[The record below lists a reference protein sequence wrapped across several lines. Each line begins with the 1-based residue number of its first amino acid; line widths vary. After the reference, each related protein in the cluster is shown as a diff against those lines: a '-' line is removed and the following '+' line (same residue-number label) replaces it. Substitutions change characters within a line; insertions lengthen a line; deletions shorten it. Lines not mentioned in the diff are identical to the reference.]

1 MPNYRRAYTEGGTYF
16 FTLVTHQRTSIFT
29 ENVFI
34 NELKNAVK
42 DVKLHSPF
50 DVKAWV
56 VLPDHMHFVWSLP
69 PGDSNYSKRI
79 GQIKV
84 EFTKRIKAEVNNFN
98 PQIQSKLNKRESN
111 IWQRRFWAH
120 EIRNQSDLQ
129 KHVDYVHYNPVKH
142 GLVKNVV
149 DWPYSTFHK
158 YVRTG
163 VYHKSWAGSAGT
175 LSQSFGE

>member
-16 FTLVTHQRTSIFT
+16 FTLVTHQRTPIFT

-34 NELKNAVK
+34 TELKNAIK
-42 DVKLHSPF
+42 EVKLHSPF

-56 VLPDHMHFVWSLP
+56 VLPDHMPFVWSLP

-79 GQIKV
+79 GKIKV
-84 EFTKRIKAEVNNFN
+84 EFTKRIKAGVNNLN

-111 IWQRRFWAH
+111 IWQRRFWEH

-163 VYHKSWAGSAGT
+163 VYHKSWAGSADT